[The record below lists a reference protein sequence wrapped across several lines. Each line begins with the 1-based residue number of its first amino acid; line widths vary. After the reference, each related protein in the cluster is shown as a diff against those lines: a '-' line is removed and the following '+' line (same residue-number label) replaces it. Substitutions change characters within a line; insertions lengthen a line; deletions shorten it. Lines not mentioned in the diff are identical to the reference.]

1 MSFNLIDLVKEQLS
15 DQVMKSIGGVIGGND
30 SQNNLAVNS
39 ALPGL
44 LSSLTGFGETSTS
57 NADLMFKGIEKQD
70 DSMLD
75 NLGGLL
81 GGDKQNSLIESGGN
95 ILTSLL
101 GGGGLASLV
110 GSIAGFSGAGKSGT
124 SKLLGLLAPIV
135 FGVIKRKLMGGGGFD
150 VGSLMSM
157 LTGQKS
163 NVAAAMPSGF
173 SLMSDASSKS
183 TANISSNA
191 SAAVENVADRAVDGV
206 TTTAKEGSSFIG
218 KLLPLA
224 LLAGAGWLGYNYFM
238 NNKSTEAPTAN
249 TTNIEQ
255 VKQVKQ
261 VEQAPA
267 AVETQAPAMSGE
279 LLDLEKNLGSAMGAV
294 TTSLGG
300 ITDVDSAKAA
310 IPSLTE
316 ATGQLGSLGGL
327 FAKLPEAARGP
338 ITKIVSD
345 NMQGIQ
351 EMVTKVASIPGVGEL
366 IKPVVEKLS
375 AALLMFK

>member
-1 MSFNLIDLVKEQLS
+1 MSFNLIDLVKDQLS
-15 DQVMKSIGGVIGGND
+15 DQVMKSIGGVIGGNE
-30 SQNNLAVNS
+30 SQNSLAVNS
-39 ALPGL
+39 AIPGL
-44 LSSLTGFGETSTS
+44 LSSLTNFGSSSS

-70 DSMLD
+70 DGILD
-75 NLGGLL
+75 NLGDLL
-81 GGDKQNSLIESGGN
+81 GGSGQNSLIESGGN
-95 ILTSLL
+95 ILSSLL

-150 VGSLMSM
+150 VASLMSL

-173 SLMSDASSKS
+173 SLMSD
-183 TANISSNA
+183 TASNA
-191 SAAVENVADRAVDGV
+191 TAAVENVADRVAD
-206 TTTAKEGSSFIG
+206 TTQATVKEGSSFIG

-224 LLAGAGWLGYNYFM
+224 LLAGAAWLGYNYFM
-238 NNKSTEAPTAN
+238 NNKSTEAPAVN
-249 TTNIEQ
+249 TTN
-255 VKQVKQ
+255 
-261 VEQAPA
+261 VEQTTAN
-267 AVETQAPAMSGE
+267 VQTQAPAMSGE

-300 ITDVDSAKAA
+300 ITDVESAKAA

-351 EMVTKVASIPGVGEL
+351 DMVTKVASIPGVGEL
-366 IKPVVEKLS
+366 VKPVVEKLS

>member
-1 MSFNLIDLVKEQLS
+1 MSFNLIDLVKDQLS

-30 SQNNLAVNS
+30 SQNSLAVNS
-39 ALPGL
+39 AIPGL
-44 LSSLTGFGETSTS
+44 LNSLTNFGGTSS

-70 DSMLD
+70 DGILD
-75 NLGGLL
+75 NLGDLL
-81 GGDKQNSLIESGGN
+81 GGNGQKGLIESGES
-95 ILTSLL
+95 ILSSLL

-135 FGVIKRKLMGGGGFD
+135 FGVIKRKLMGGGGFN
-150 VGSLMSM
+150 VGSLMS
-157 LTGQKS
+157 LLNGQKS
-163 NVAAAMPSGF
+163 NVSAAMPSGF
-173 SLMSDASSKS
+173 SLMSDA
-183 TANISSNA
+183 TSNA
-191 SAAVENVADRAVDGV
+191 SAAVGNVADSAVDTV
-206 TTTAKEGSSFIG
+206 QTTAKEGSSFIG

-224 LLAGAGWLGYNYFM
+224 LLAGAAWLGYNYFM
-238 NNKSTEAPTAN
+238 NNKSTEAPAAS
-249 TTNIEQ
+249 TTNVEQ
-255 VKQVKQ
+255 V
-261 VEQAPA
+261 EPTT
-267 AVETQAPAMSGE
+267 AVTETQAPAMSGE

-300 ITDVDSAKAA
+300 ITDIDSAKAA

-316 ATGQLGSLGGL
+316 ATGQLGNLGGL

-338 ITKIVSD
+338 ITKIVAD

-351 EMVTKVASIPGVGEL
+351 DMVTKVASIPGVGEL

>member
-1 MSFNLIDLVKEQLS
+1 MSFNLIDLVKDQLS
-15 DQVMKSIGGVIGGND
+15 DQVMKSIGGVIGGNE

-39 ALPGL
+39 AIPGL
-44 LSSLTGFGETSTS
+44 LSSLTNFGSSSTS

-70 DSMLD
+70 DGILD
-75 NLGGLL
+75 SLGDLL
-81 GGDKQNSLIESGGN
+81 GGSGQNSLIESGGN
-95 ILTSLL
+95 ILSSLL

-150 VGSLMSM
+150 VGSLMSL

-173 SLMSDASSKS
+173 SLMSD
-183 TANISSNA
+183 TASNA
-191 SAAVENVADRAVDGV
+191 SAAVENGVDRVVD
-206 TTTAKEGSSFIG
+206 TTQAAAKEGSSFIG

-224 LLAGAGWLGYNYFM
+224 LIAGAAWLGYNYFM
-238 NNKSTEAPTAN
+238 NNKSTEAPAVSS
-249 TTNIEQ
+249 TN
-255 VKQVKQ
+255 
-261 VEQAPA
+261 VEQTTEQTAPA
-267 AVETQAPAMSGE
+267 IETQAPEMSGE

-351 EMVTKVASIPGVGEL
+351 DMVTKVASIPGVGEL

>member
-1 MSFNLIDLVKEQLS
+1 MSFNLIDLVKDQLS

-30 SQNNLAVNS
+30 SQNTLAVNS

-44 LSSLTGFGETSTS
+44 LSSLTNFGEASPA

-70 DSMLD
+70 DSILD
-75 NLGGLL
+75 SLGDLL
-81 GGDKQNSLIESGGN
+81 GGGKQNSLIENGGN
-95 ILTSLL
+95 VLSSLL

-110 GSIAGFSGAGKSGT
+110 GSISGFSGAGKSGT
-124 SKLLGLLAPIV
+124 SKLLGLLAPII

-150 VGSLMSM
+150 VGSLMNM
-157 LTGQKS
+157 FTGQKS
-163 NVAAAMPSGF
+163 NIAAAMPSGF
-173 SLMSDASSKS
+173 SLMSDTSSTIGS
-183 TANISSNA
+183 D
-191 SAAVENVADRAVDGV
+191 AVESVADHTVETV
-206 TTTAKEGSSFIG
+206 ETTEKEGSSFIG

-224 LLAGAGWLGYNYFM
+224 LLAGAGLLAYNYFM
-238 NNKSTEAPTAN
+238 NNKSTEVPAADS
-249 TTNIEQ
+249 TN
-255 VKQVKQ
+255 
-261 VEQAPA
+261 VEQATTT

-279 LLDLEKNLGSAMGAV
+279 LLDLEKNLGSAMSAV

-316 ATGQLGSLGGL
+316 ATGQLSSLGGL

-338 ITKIVSD
+338 ITKLVSE

-351 EMVTKVASIPGVGEL
+351 DLVTKVASIPGVGEL
-366 IKPVVEKLS
+366 IKPAVEKLS
-375 AALLMFK
+375 TALLMFK